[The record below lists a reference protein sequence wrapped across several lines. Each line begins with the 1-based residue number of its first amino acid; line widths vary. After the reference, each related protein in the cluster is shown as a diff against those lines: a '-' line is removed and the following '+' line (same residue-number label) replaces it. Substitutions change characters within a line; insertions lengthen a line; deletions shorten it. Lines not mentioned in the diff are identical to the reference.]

1 MSGGGPA
8 ADEGR
13 LLVMVGGDADV
24 VERCRPVFETYAD
37 PVVHLG
43 ELGSGQTT
51 KLLNNLLFTANLGTA
66 ATALSLAKS
75 LGVAPDRL
83 TEVVSRSSGN
93 SFALNAIGGTGG
105 LDRLAGL
112 AGTLLQ
118 KDVRLV
124 VDLAEEAAAR
134 GGRRARRGRRR
145 ADPDGSPPV
154 KVGFIG
160 AGRMGRD
167 DGGASCRRPATTSGC
182 WSATRRITPSGAISS
197 SWARPS
203 VNEVADAAAQ
213 ADVVV
218 LCVFTDEQVR
228 QVCLDSALLSTMG
241 SGSTLVVHTT
251 ASPKTIEAIAA
262 RSDIDVVD
270 APVSGGPHDIAAG
283 KLTLFVGGA
292 DDTVARL
299 RPILGCYGD
308 PVLHVGPIGAGQT
321 VKLVNNALFAGHIGL
336 LAEAIRLGERL
347 GVPESTVL
355 GALAHGSATSRV
367 LDIVA
372 ARGSV
377 AAFIEVAGEFVGKD
391 VAVVRSIAEDLG
403 NDLGALDDV
412 IEVLGAGG
420 KV

>member
-1 MSGGGPA
+1 
-8 ADEGR
+8 
-13 LLVMVGGDADV
+13 
-24 VERCRPVFETYAD
+24 
-37 PVVHLG
+37 
-43 ELGSGQTT
+43 
-51 KLLNNLLFTANLGTA
+51 
-66 ATALSLAKS
+66 
-75 LGVAPDRL
+75 
-83 TEVVSRSSGN
+83 
-93 SFALNAIGGTGG
+93 
-105 LDRLAGL
+105 
-112 AGTLLQ
+112 
-118 KDVRLV
+118 
-124 VDLAEEAAAR
+124 
-134 GGRRARRGRRR
+134 
-145 ADPDGSPPV
+145 V

-160 AGRMGRD
+160 AGRMGREMVARLAAAGHD
-167 DGGASCRRPATTSGC
+167 VRVLVRDPADHAKRRDLEQLGASV
-182 WSATRRITPSGAISS
+182 
-197 SWARPS
+197 
-203 VNEVADAAAQ
+203 VNEVADAAQ

-241 SGSTLVVHTT
+241 SGSALVVHTT

-262 RSDIDVVD
+262 RRDDVDVVD
-270 APVSGGPHDIAAG
+270 APVSGGPYDIAAG

-308 PVLHVGPIGAGQT
+308 PVLHVGTIGAGQT

-377 AAFIEVAGEFVGKD
+377 AGFIEAAGEFVGKD

-403 NDLGALDDV
+403 SDLGALDDV
-412 IEVLGAGG
+412 IEILGARGR
-420 KV
+420 V